1 MINNKYRL
9 SAATF
14 LFAGLSIVAVAGMAY
29 TCTDLHLGVAT
40 DKLFVFT
47 CLVMFSFLGAVLVW
61 REYRRL
67 DYAVFALLLTSAA
80 MLLRVA
86 LFDYKSGDYLA
97 CLQYWYED
105 IERRGGFSAI
115 AYKVGN
121 YNVPYL
127 YFIAAISYLD
137 VPNLYLYKLFSVLWD
152 VILAWGCLRL
162 VRVVAGDEKPLASLT
177 AFSIALL
184 LPTAYMNSA
193 LWAQCDAIYA
203 ALCVHAV
210 SKALQ
215 KENKVSVALVAV
227 AFSFKLQTVFLLPF
241 WGVLWV
247 SGRVKFQEL
256 FVFPATYLLTIL
268 PAVLLGKPVK
278 DIVGVYFGQLGEYPQ
293 LTLKAPNAYQFIP
306 YGFQCDEKLVGRIG
320 IAAAV
325 VLVVVL
331 LGLAYKCKDKLD
343 NEMLLK
349 MAVLLCVGVPFF
361 LPHMHERYF
370 FLADIFT
377 LCLACTNFRFAP
389 IAILTE
395 FSSRACYF
403 AYFTGKRN
411 YLLQLGNLYFPMGV
425 ETLAMLTALTLTS
438 VTLVVQLKKG
448 MNNSGKF
455 RFSLRRRH

>member
-137 VPNLYLYKLFSVLWD
+137 VPNL
-152 VILAWGCLRL
+152 
-162 VRVVAGDEKPLASLT
+162 
-177 AFSIALL
+177 
-184 LPTAYMNSA
+184 
-193 LWAQCDAIYA
+193 
-203 ALCVHAV
+203 
-210 SKALQ
+210 
-215 KENKVSVALVAV
+215 
-227 AFSFKLQTVFLLPF
+227 
-241 WGVLWV
+241 
-247 SGRVKFQEL
+247 
-256 FVFPATYLLTIL
+256 
-268 PAVLLGKPVK
+268 
-278 DIVGVYFGQLGEYPQ
+278 
-293 LTLKAPNAYQFIP
+293 
-306 YGFQCDEKLVGRIG
+306 
-320 IAAAV
+320 
-325 VLVVVL
+325 
-331 LGLAYKCKDKLD
+331 
-343 NEMLLK
+343 
-349 MAVLLCVGVPFF
+349 
-361 LPHMHERYF
+361 
-370 FLADIFT
+370 
-377 LCLACTNFRFAP
+377 
-389 IAILTE
+389 
-395 FSSRACYF
+395 
-403 AYFTGKRN
+403 
-411 YLLQLGNLYFPMGV
+411 
-425 ETLAMLTALTLTS
+425 
-438 VTLVVQLKKG
+438 
-448 MNNSGKF
+448 
-455 RFSLRRRH
+455 